1 MIEIEQILCP
11 VDLSAISGQA
21 LTYAV
26 VMARWY
32 EARVTVL
39 EVVSEP
45 FPPTPFAPVSA
56 ATLTPDE
63 RRDFEAGLDTF
74 VAGLVRNSVDVATT
88 VKEGQVVHEI
98 LQEARALPADLI
110 VLGTHGRSG
119 FEHLL
124 LGSVT
129 ERVLRKATC
138 PVLTVPPQSPAAN
151 GRPAPFRDV
160 LCAIDFSPASLNA
173 LAYALSIAQEAGGR
187 LALLHVLD
195 WPVDRPE
202 PAGVASDLHAYRRH
216 LQDDAFRQ
224 LRAAVPDE
232 ARNWCEPVELVV
244 IGKPYREI
252 LKIARERDMD
262 LIVMGVH
269 GRHAAELHLF
279 GSTTDHVIREAVCP
293 VLTIRP

>member
-11 VDLSAISGQA
+11 VDLSEISGQA
-21 LTYAV
+21 LRDAV
-26 VMARWY
+26 ILARWY
-32 EARVTVL
+32 EAAVTVL

-45 FPPTPFAPVSA
+45 FPPTPFAPATA

-63 RRDFEAGLDTF
+63 RADFENGLETF
-74 VAGLVRNSVDVATT
+74 VAGLVKDGVDLTTT
-88 VKEGQVVHEI
+88 VKEGRVVQEI
-98 LQEARALPADLI
+98 LQTARALPADLI

-119 FEHLL
+119 FERLL

-138 PVLTVPPQSPAAN
+138 PVLAVPPNSAAATD
-151 GRPAPFRDV
+151 RPSPFRDV

-173 LAYALSIAQEAGGR
+173 LGYALSIAQEAGGR

-195 WPVDRPE
+195 WPVDRAE

-216 LQDDAFRQ
+216 LQDEAFRE

-232 ARNWCEPVELVV
+232 ARNWCEPVELVIV
-244 IGKPYREI
+244 GKPYQEI
-252 LKIARERDMD
+252 LKIAHERDID

-269 GRHAAELHLF
+269 GRRAAELHVF
-279 GSTTDHVIREAVCP
+279 GSTTDHVVREAPCP